1 MVDSID
7 HWATVCVCNHCGN
20 IPENVPLFHCPYK
33 HQYCNS
39 CFLELKKIHR
49 GTYRS
54 EFGDKLVSIMT
65 IVR

>member
-54 EFGDKLVSIMT
+54 EFGDKLV
-65 IVR
+65 